1 MEKRELIGVKGKVIA
16 YDKIYPYVEHL
27 AKVYING
34 KYGFINDIG
43 IEVIKPIYDN
53 AHDSSSSIV
62 ALEKNNKWFFTDKRG
77 KRIGREYEDVKDFH
91 EGVAAVKE
99 NGKWGFIDSNGKKV
113 IKCVFD
119 SVRDFHEGIAHV
131 TYQGLEIYINKF
143 GERIFVLSS
152 DYYQDGSDFQDG
164 YIHAKTKFD
173 DFVII
178 NKEGHNLNYPHFKY
192 VSDYKDGYCYANL
205 QGDSSCIL
213 NKDGKVTFITSD
225 FKIIG
230 IGENGIFQIKYP
242 DGMEGYIDFN
252 GTILT
257 NKKYKKVY
265 PFKNNHGRVQDEN
278 LKYGFISAKG
288 FENEG
293 CLYDD
298 AKDYR
303 DGLAPVK
310 IGNKWAYRNHYNFI
324 TPIKYDDANEF
335 SSNRAIVTMDNH
347 QFYIDI
353 VGMPTY
359 VRNKKEEEIYFYKES
374 IASITEVEGVEIPL
388 FDKKISPDYLKE
400 RSISEYR
407 TIYTFDEEKSK
418 EDNLKE
424 YPKYVNKINEIE
436 QVLFENI
443 ELEDN
448 EDLNQEKGPKK

>member
-242 DGMEGYIDFN
+242 DGMESYIDFN

-257 NKKYKKVY
+257 NKKYKKVS
-265 PFKNNHGRVQDEN
+265 F
-278 LKYGFISAKG
+278 
-288 FENEG
+288 
-293 CLYDD
+293 
-298 AKDYR
+298 
-303 DGLAPVK
+303 
-310 IGNKWAYRNHYNFI
+310 
-324 TPIKYDDANEF
+324 
-335 SSNRAIVTMDNH
+335 
-347 QFYIDI
+347 
-353 VGMPTY
+353 
-359 VRNKKEEEIYFYKES
+359 
-374 IASITEVEGVEIPL
+374 
-388 FDKKISPDYLKE
+388 
-400 RSISEYR
+400 
-407 TIYTFDEEKSK
+407 
-418 EDNLKE
+418 
-424 YPKYVNKINEIE
+424 
-436 QVLFENI
+436 
-443 ELEDN
+443 
-448 EDLNQEKGPKK
+448 